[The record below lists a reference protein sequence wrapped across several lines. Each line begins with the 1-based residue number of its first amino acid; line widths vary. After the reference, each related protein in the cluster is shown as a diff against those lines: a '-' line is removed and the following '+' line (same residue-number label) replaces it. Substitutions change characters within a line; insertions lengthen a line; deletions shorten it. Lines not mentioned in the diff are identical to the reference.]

1 MGHAHNDHTAEIT
14 ILPPDKAKIR
24 RIWMTTLFLALATSV
39 EFIVA
44 FAMEA
49 GAPKT
54 AIFVILTFYKTF
66 YIVGEFMHLR
76 YEVKFLIWSIILPV
90 SFICWLITAM
100 LAEGQSV
107 EVLRNWVLTWF

>member
-1 MGHAHNDHTAEIT
+1 MGHAHNDHTAEIQV
-14 ILPPDKAKIR
+14 LPPDKKKIR
-24 RIWMTTLFLALATSV
+24 TIWMTTLWLAAATAV
-39 EFIVA
+39 EFIFA
-44 FAMEA
+44 FTMDA

-54 AIFVILTFYKTF
+54 AIFVILTFFKTF
-66 YIVGEFMHLR
+66 FIVGEFMHLK

-100 LAEGQSV
+100 LAEGHSV